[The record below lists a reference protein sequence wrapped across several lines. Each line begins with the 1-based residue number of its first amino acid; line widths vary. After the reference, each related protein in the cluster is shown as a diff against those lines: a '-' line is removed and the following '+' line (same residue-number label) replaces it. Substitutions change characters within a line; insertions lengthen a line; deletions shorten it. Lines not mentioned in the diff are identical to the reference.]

1 MIKTKKKIPFGFV
14 LEDLIPLDPFTRP
27 MFGCHAVYIG
37 EKIMLIL
44 RERPEHEDDNGV
56 WVATSHEHHE
66 SLKKEIP
73 NLRTVN
79 LLNNGQRET
88 AWRLIPLDADD
99 FEASVNHVC
108 SLILKRDPRIG
119 KVPKSRSKNRKS

>member
-1 MIKTKKKIPFGFV
+1 MIKTKKKIPFEFV
-14 LEDLIPLDPFTRP
+14 LEDLISLDPFTRP

-44 RERPEHEDDNGV
+44 RERPEHREDNGV
-56 WVATSHEHHE
+56 WVATSHEHHQ

-88 AWRLIPLDADD
+88 AWRLVPLDADD
-99 FEASVNHVC
+99 FESSVSHVC

-119 KVPKSRSKNRKS
+119 KVPKSRKKKS